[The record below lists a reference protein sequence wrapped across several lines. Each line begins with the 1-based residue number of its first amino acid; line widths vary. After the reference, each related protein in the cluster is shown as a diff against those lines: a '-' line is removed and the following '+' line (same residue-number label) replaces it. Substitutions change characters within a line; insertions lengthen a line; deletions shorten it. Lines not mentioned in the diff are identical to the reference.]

1 MVNLT
6 AKKVQCPK
14 CLKLVRVKLQ
24 QTGEKA
30 QYYCGICNTLVWQ
43 KEGLKWKYNKNI

>member
-1 MVNLT
+1 M
-6 AKKVQCPK
+6 PK

-24 QTGEKA
+24 QTVRKLNIIA
-30 QYYCGICNTLVWQ
+30 VYVILCFA